1 MAPEV
6 TRAGTILAVADVERS
21 LAFYRDMLGFE
32 LEATYDDPPY
42 ATLAAPVRGCR
53 WPSRATP
60 PRTARACRW
69 SRRADPSRLA
79 AILVLEVE
87 DCLGAHRELS
97 AAGVRFL
104 AEPYSPPWGGHRCF
118 AVDPDGNLSSWSSR
132 HEGRAARRA
141 RRRSRS
147 AAVAR
152 PGARPTIATRS
163 CA

>member
-1 MAPEV
+1 MAPVV

-42 ATLAAPVRGCR
+42 ATLARAGARVSLAQEGHPAEDRPGVSMIAP
-53 WPSRATP
+53 
-60 PRTARACRW
+60 
-69 SRRADPSRLA
+69 ADPSRLA

-87 DCLGAHRELS
+87 DCLGAHRELT

-118 AVDPDGNLSSWSSR
+118 AVDPDGNLVELEQPS
-132 HEGRAARRA
+132 
-141 RRRSRS
+141 
-147 AAVAR
+147 
-152 PGARPTIATRS
+152 
-163 CA
+163 